1 MGVILSPDRL
11 CQSQFQLIPLNQDP
25 IVNLLFPVF
34 FFKFFF
40 VNSHSHGLNTSHKE
54 MNIHSGFCQRKR

>member
-34 FFKFFF
+34 FKIFFLST
-40 VNSHSHGLNTSHKE
+40 VIAMG
-54 MNIHSGFCQRKR
+54 

>member
-1 MGVILSPDRL
+1 MGVILSPDCL

-34 FFKFFF
+34 FFLFFF
-40 VNSHSHGLNTSHKE
+40 LSTVIAMG
-54 MNIHSGFCQRKR
+54 